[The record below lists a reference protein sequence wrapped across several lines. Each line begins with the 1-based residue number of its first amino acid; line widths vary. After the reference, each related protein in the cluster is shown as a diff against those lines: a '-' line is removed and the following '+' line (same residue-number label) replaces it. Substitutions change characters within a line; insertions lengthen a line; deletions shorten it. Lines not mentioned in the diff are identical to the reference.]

1 MVGATVWPGSAV
13 TSRVAALDCG
23 TNALRLLIT
32 ERDIDGNVVDVLR
45 RMETVRLGEGVDA
58 TGELSAAA
66 LARTF
71 ACFEEYQRELDAH
84 GVRTLRCVATSAT
97 RDARNRDV
105 FTSGVIERI
114 GVAPEVITG
123 REEAEL
129 SFAGATMGLRDLPRP
144 ALIIDLGGGSTEF
157 VLGDRVPEFAWST
170 NVGCV
175 RMTERHLAGDP
186 PSDEELAR
194 SMSDINMAID
204 EAAQHV
210 PLERASSIVGL
221 AGTVTTVAAHAL
233 GLDHYD
239 ADVLHGARVPR
250 EQILAAAADLVAMSR
265 AERAALPFM
274 HPGRVDV
281 IGGGALV
288 LSEIVQRV
296 GLSELVVSEHDLLDG
311 IAYSLLP

>member
-1 MVGATVWPGSAV
+1 MTK
-13 TSRVAALDCG
+13 RVAALDCG
-23 TNALRLLIT
+23 TNALRLLIA
-32 ERDIDGNVVDVLR
+32 ERDAAGNVVDVLR

-58 TGELSAAA
+58 TGELSEAA

-71 ACFEEYQRELDAH
+71 ACFEEYQREIVAFD
-84 GVRTLRCVATSAT
+84 VRKLRCVATSAT
-97 RDARNRDV
+97 RDARNREV
-105 FTSGVIERI
+105 FTNGVLERI
-114 GVAPEVITG
+114 RVEPEVISG

-129 SFAGATMGLRDLPRP
+129 SFAGATMGLRDLARP

-157 VLGDRVPEFAWST
+157 VLGDRTPEFAWST
-170 NVGCV
+170 NIGCV

-186 PSDEELAR
+186 PGDEELAQ
-194 SMSDINMAID
+194 SIADINAAID

-210 PLERASSIVGL
+210 PLERAEAIVGL

-233 GLDHYD
+233 GLDRYD
-239 ADVLHGARVPR
+239 AEVLHGARLPS

-288 LSEIVQRV
+288 LAEIVRRV
-296 GLSELVVSEHDLLDG
+296 GLPELVVSEHDLLDG
-311 IAYSLLP
+311 IAYSLLS